1 MQTQNRLNMLLL
13 NATVVV
19 FSFFAFT
26 RHMTGGL
33 STF

>member
-1 MQTQNRLNMLLL
+1 MQTQNRLNTLSL
-13 NATVVV
+13 NAMAVA